1 MQGNKD
7 VDTISAIWDGLD
19 HNSQQFWLDTAMII
33 KDDVLCL
40 DCPSTML
47 SQYVAVLGKGSLSYP
62 ENSALEDMLIN
73 AHELGLNAIKIFSRD
88 WILSGKF
95 LSQEKLWKITGKKK

>member
-1 MQGNKD
+1 MQSNKD

-19 HNSQQFWLDTAMII
+19 HNSQEFWLDTAMII

-40 DCPSTML
+40 DCPSTTL

-73 AHELGLNAIKIFSRD
+73 VHELGLNAIEIVSRD
-88 WILSGKF
+88 WILSGQF
-95 LSQEKLWKITGKKK
+95 LNQKNLWEIRGRKK